1 MEGQDAGNFEVTLL
15 RGSSILNIFLH
26 RSGIISLAISMEVL
40 KIFFLVQLSHEKI
53 RMGSLGMLL
62 VDSGCG
68 MWILEKG
75 SRKGA
80 VKEKMERHRSSSPF
94 PPALPR
100 ANPSDWVYRK
110 NGGVLFLPWYLIS
123 RK

>member
-26 RSGIISLAISMEVL
+26 RSGIISLAIYVEVL
-40 KIFFLVQLSHEKI
+40 KFFFLVQLSHEKI

-62 VDSGCG
+62 VDYGCG

-94 PPALPR
+94 PPSSAQGQPL
-100 ANPSDWVYRK
+100 
-110 NGGVLFLPWYLIS
+110 
-123 RK
+123 